1 MDAALVYVGGKVRKL
16 RDAQALTQEELAEKA
31 GITVAALSRIENNSA
46 EPRPSTRRKLA
57 EALKVDPAEFV
68 AD

>member
-1 MDAALVYVGGKVRKL
+1 MDAALVYVGDKVRKL